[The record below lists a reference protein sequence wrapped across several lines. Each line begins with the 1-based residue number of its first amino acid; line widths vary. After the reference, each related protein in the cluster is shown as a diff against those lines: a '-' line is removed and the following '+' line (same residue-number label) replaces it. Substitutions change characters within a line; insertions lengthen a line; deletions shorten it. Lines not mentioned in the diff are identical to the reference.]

1 MAGVQEAPGLSRSV
15 GKLAAA
21 LSKLTESEEG
31 FLSALSDLQPLV
43 ILASFSLV
51 IGTFAGPLSPT
62 AAGYAIGA
70 SMAFL
75 TGFILLLARKAFI
88 AIVREKVEPDVM
100 LLAAYGS
107 IGVGLVLL
115 YFVPAELVRVIPNIG
130 LYLGLPTGVVFA
142 VAGLATLDSILAGYK
157 RTIRLY
163 PGRTVIGPV
172 FAMSGIGI
180 LLTFGSLALLYAV
193 PTLSIGLFPT
203 LAIATFGAILTAGSL
218 LALFIYLKIRLG
230 GVKPPP

>member
-1 MAGVQEAPGLSRSV
+1 V